1 MRRRPNTGRLVIGA
15 ALFIGGGLALVDTLE
30 LADTGEF
37 ISTWWPMVIVMFGLA
52 GLIGQEG
59 SRLGSAI
66 VITVGVLLQLGQLDV
81 GDINWPSVIGPAL
94 LILIGVALLFRP
106 RHVVGPFG
114 ASSEVDNGEV
124 LHTVALFSGSEPHVH
139 SGAWRGGEAT
149 AIFGGVEVDLHDAVP
164 AEGARL
170 QATALFG
177 GVEIHVPQGWDVVL
191 NGTGILGG
199 VGDERRNRTPAPGA
213 PVLTVD
219 ATAIFGGVS
228 VKDD

>member
-1 MRRRPNTGRLVIGA
+1 
-15 ALFIGGGLALVDTLE
+15 LALVDTLGI
-30 LADTGEF
+30 ADTSDVIG
-37 ISTWWPMVIVMFGLA
+37 TWWPMVVIAFGLA

-59 SRLGSAI
+59 SRLGAGI

-81 GDINWPSVIGPAL
+81 GDINWPSIIGPAL
-94 LILIGVALLFRP
+94 LILIGLALLLRP

-114 ASSEVDNGEV
+114 SASQVENGET

-139 SGAWRGGEAT
+139 SGAWQGGEAT

-164 AEGARL
+164 VPGARL

-177 GVEIHVPQGWDVVL
+177 GVDIHVPEGWEVVL

-199 VGDERRNRTPAPGA
+199 VGDERRNRTAAQGA

-219 ATAIFGGVS
+219 ATAIFGGVT
-228 VKDD
+228 VKDN